1 MRRFFLELLNNLHL
15 LTGLRQL
22 EKMLNSTASVNE
34 GKEEVNQLIEMMMKV
49 SQQFAYIPEQDQKN
63 IISNAVITDSEFTG
77 LNARVIYKWLALH
90 KDKYFKESQH
100 IQQKPEEDWQPLTGE
115 ARLARL
121 KEWEQ
126 ALAPM
131 MQRVNTTDRV
141 AQKEKMILGHERTE
155 KIIHHSTPAEE
166 VEKRLLHNQW
176 IGENYDIK
184 TGKPLDTWMAEEQ
197 WLEAKSRRK

>member
-1 MRRFFLELLNNLHL
+1 MRLFFLELLNNLHL

-22 EKMLNSTASVNE
+22 DKMLSGSPTASE
-34 GKEEVNQLIEMMMKV
+34 GKEEINQLIDVMV
-49 SQQFAYIPEQDQKN
+49 RVAQQFPYIPEQDQKN
-63 IISNAVITDSEFTG
+63 IISNAVITDQEFTG

-100 IQQKPEEDWQPLTGE
+100 VQEMPTEDWQPLTGD

-131 MQRVNTTDRV
+131 MERANTTDRV
-141 AQKEKMILGHERTE
+141 ALKEKMILGHERTE
-155 KIIHHSTPAEE
+155 KVIHHSTPAEE
-166 VEKRLLHNQW
+166 VEKRLLHNKW
-176 IGENYDIK
+176 IGENHDPK
-184 TGKPLDTWMAEEQ
+184 TGKPLDTWKSEED
-197 WLEAKSRRK
+197 WLKEQR